1 MPRRG
6 HDYVIVGAGSAGC
19 VLAARLTQNPDVKVL
34 LLEAGG
40 RDWNPLIHIPLG
52 LGVLVGREMH
62 DWRYKSEPEPYI
74 DNRIMPLARGKV
86 LGGSSSINVMTY
98 TRGARGDFDRWARN
112 GAAGWSYADVLPY
125 FRRSETAEAGA
136 SEARGGEGPLG
147 VSWTRSEDPLNQAWL
162 DAARDMGFPVNDD
175 ISAGDPEGIGR
186 TQHTIHKG
194 RRSSA
199 ASAYLRPALRRPNLT
214 LKTHVH
220 VTRVTLDGERAT
232 GVIFID
238 RRGAVSEVQADREV
252 ILCGG
257 AYNSPHL
264 LMLSGIGPA
273 DHLRSQGIKPVVD
286 LPVGRNLQDHVMT
299 FNVYGRHTPGE
310 FHRNMRL
317 DRAAVNMVRA
327 YLLGSGFGTT
337 MPAGMVAFMKSE
349 PDLAVPDT
357 EFLFPTAP
365 FAAGVWFPGLRK
377 PYGDVVTVAPVLLHP
392 ESRGQV
398 TLGSA
403 EPHAPPRIQSNYL
416 QAERDRVTL
425 RKAVRTAREL
435 AHQAPLDPFRAHEFV
450 PGRAAQ
456 TDHEIDACVRRT
468 ARTISHPAGTCA
480 LGSGPEAVL
489 DTELRVRGI
498 EGLRVVDA
506 SAMPD
511 LISGHLNG
519 CVIMMAEKAADLI
532 AGHQVLAAQ
541 SAPRLQV
548 IERAQ
553 A

>member
-1 MPRRG
+1 MPRRRY
-6 HDYVIVGAGSAGC
+6 DYVIVGAGSAGC
-19 VLAARLTQNPDVKVL
+19 VLASRLTEDAAVRVL

-40 RDWNPLIHIPLG
+40 RDWNPLIHVPLG
-52 LGVLVGREMH
+52 LGVLVGRELH
-62 DWRYKSEPEPYI
+62 DWRYKSEPEPYL
-74 DNRIMPLARGKV
+74 DGRVMPLARGKV

-98 TRGARGDFDRWARN
+98 TRGARGDFDRWARE
-112 GAAGWSYADVLPY
+112 GAPGWSYADVLPY

-136 SEARGGEGPLG
+136 SEARGGGGPLG
-147 VSWTRSEDPLNQAWL
+147 VSWTRSKDPLNQAWL
-162 DAARDMGFPVNDD
+162 EAAQGLGFPVNTD

-194 RRSSA
+194 RRASA
-199 ASAYLRPALRRPNLT
+199 SSAYLRAALRRPNLT
-214 LKTHVH
+214 LRTNVH
-220 VTRVTLDGERAT
+220 ATRVILDKGRAV
-232 GVIFID
+232 GVSFAG
-238 RRGAVSEVQADREV
+238 RRGEAEMAEAGREV
-252 ILCGG
+252 VLCGG

-273 DHLRSQGIKPVVD
+273 DHLRAQGIKPVVD

-299 FNVYGRHTPGE
+299 FNVYGRQTPGE
-310 FHRNMRL
+310 FHGNMRL
-317 DRAAVNMVRA
+317 DRAVVNMARA
-327 YLLGSGFGTT
+327 YLLGTGFGTT
-337 MPAGMVAFMKSE
+337 LPAGVVAFAKSR
-349 PDLAVPDT
+349 PDLDVPDT

-365 FAAGVWFPGLRK
+365 FGAGVWFPGLMK
-377 PYGDVVTVAPVLLHP
+377 PYGDVVVIAPVLLHP
-392 ESRGQV
+392 DSRGEV

-403 EPHAPPRIQSNYL
+403 APLAAPRIQTNYL
-416 QAERDRVTL
+416 ATEHDRAVL

-435 AHQAPLDPFRAHEFV
+435 ARQTPLDAFRGHEFT
-450 PGRAAQ
+450 PGPKAQ
-456 TDHEIDACVRRT
+456 TDAEIDAHVRRT

-480 LGSGPEAVL
+480 MGSGPQSVL
-489 DTELRVRGI
+489 DVELRVRGV

-532 AGHQVLAAQ
+532 AGRTALPAAA
-541 SAPRLQV
+541 APNLQMV
-548 IERAQ
+548 ERAQ

>member
-1 MPRRG
+1 MSRQRY
-6 HDYVIVGAGSAGC
+6 DYVIVGAGSAGC
-19 VLAARLTQNPDVKVL
+19 VLAARLTEDPDVKVL

-40 RDWNPLIHIPLG
+40 RDWNPLIHVPLG

-62 DWRYKSEPEPYI
+62 DWRYKSEPEPHL
-74 DNRIMPLARGKV
+74 DNRVMPLARGKV

-98 TRGARGDFDRWARN
+98 TRGARGDYDRWARN
-112 GAAGWSYADVLPY
+112 GADGWSYADVLPY
-125 FRRSETAEAGA
+125 FRRSETAEAGS
-136 SEARGGEGPLG
+136 SEARGGEGPIG

-162 DAARDMGFPVNDD
+162 EAARGLGFPVNDD

-186 TQHTIHKG
+186 TQHTVHKG
-194 RRSSA
+194 RRSST
-199 ASAYLRPALRRPNLT
+199 ASAYLRPALKRPNLT

-220 VTRVTLDGERAT
+220 ATRVVLDKKRAI
-232 GVIFID
+232 GVTYAD
-238 RRGAVSEVQADREV
+238 RRGAVATAEADREV

-273 DHLRSQGIKPVVD
+273 DHLREHGVEPVVD
-286 LPVGRNLQDHVMT
+286 LPVGQNLQDHVMT
-299 FNVYGRHTPGE
+299 FNVYGRLVPGE
-310 FHRNMRL
+310 FHRNMRF

-337 MPAGMVAFMKSE
+337 MPAGVVAFMKSE

-398 TLGSA
+398 TLRSA
-403 EPHAPPRIQSNYL
+403 DPHAGPRIQTNYL
-416 QAERDRVTL
+416 AAERDRVTL
-425 RKAVRTAREL
+425 RKAIRTAREL
-435 AHQAPLDPFRAHEFV
+435 ARQAPLDPFRAHEFV

-456 TDHEIDACVRRT
+456 TDAEIDAHVRRT

-480 LGSGPEAVL
+480 MGSGSEAVL

-498 EGLRVVDA
+498 DGLRVVDA

-511 LISGHLNG
+511 LITGHLNG

-532 AGHQVLAAQ
+532 TQRPAH
-541 SAPRLQV
+541 SASSPRKLQM
-548 IERAQ
+548 IERVQ
-553 A
+553 S